1 MVFTTEEF
9 FEVAIESWTDWDLRS
24 RPLNFVQMLYTSYS
38 YSSFIVSSVSYFILL
53 YASVSRHVYLN

>member
-9 FEVAIESWTDWDLRS
+9 FDVAIESWTDWDLSS
-24 RPLNFVQMLYTSYS
+24 RPLNFVQMLYTLYS

-53 YASVSRHVYLN
+53 YASVSHHVYLN